1 MYEPEENKAEV
12 GADENSVN
20 TQSSSEASEY
30 SFRKEEIYSDAH
42 YEPAGTSTKPP
53 RYYTPPERP
62 VKEPKPKKQKSK
74 SVWPAAFLHAAHN
87 NFDQAVFGVI
97 TRGEDKMYFVS
108 ETGCLTILCA
118 WIMAVIIL
126 IMIRKDADQKVFD

>member
-20 TQSSSEASEY
+20 TQNTSEASEY

-42 YEPAGTSTKPP
+42 YEPAGTSTEPP

-62 VKEPKPKKQKSK
+62 VKEPKPKK
-74 SVWPAAFLHAAHN
+74 
-87 NFDQAVFGVI
+87 
-97 TRGEDKMYFVS
+97 
-108 ETGCLTILCA
+108 A
-118 WIMAVIIL
+118 WIRSWLRCRRA
-126 IMIRKDADQKVFD
+126 